1 MPPTRPLALVPL
13 CTSAVSRPSRPA
25 PSATR
30 CTDGLRPPTV
40 LHHLNQLRMAGMVQ
54 ILLSE
59 EGERQ
64 FSPRYDGFENTI
76 DLLKQFVQGE

>member
-1 MPPTRPLALVPL
+1 
-13 CTSAVSRPSRPA
+13 
-25 PSATR
+25 
-30 CTDGLRPPTV
+30 
-40 LHHLNQLRMAGMVQ
+40 MVQ

-76 DLLKQFVQGE
+76 DLLKHFVQGG

>member
-1 MPPTRPLALVPL
+1 LRILRYLAQSPRTATEL
-13 CTSAVSRPSRPA
+13 SRALR
-25 PSATR
+25 
-30 CTDGLRPPTV
+30 LRPPTV

-64 FSPRYDGFENTI
+64 FSPRYDGFENTV
-76 DLLKQFVQGE
+76 DLLKHFVQGG